1 MLKKQYF
8 IAILICNFIYSNE
21 SSFDLINL
29 IEKGKAYFSIHV
41 SSDGSS
47 VAITN
52 ANYSKLYIANNGY
65 FKNVDMKNINAFHC
79 KWSPNGE
86 KLMVMRSSFENR
98 RRLNSLIVLN
108 KYGNLLDIVVDFSS
122 QRILPVGWTGNNTL
136 HFLLDDQLITR
147 NMNKSENEWDL
158 PLIFATKNKLYKKI
172 SNENVQL
179 LHQAQDMILNLSYS
193 SDATLIVFEVYGNE
207 TIVIQDEKL
216 IKTDIRNGNAPMV
229 SPDGEKIVFM
239 NIEDDGYQIQSGSI
253 SYWDSKTSKIYS
265 IIDDPKMIAMNP
277 AWGNNNLIYYIN
289 FSDGSIQSRG
299 LKNQ

>member
-8 IAILICNFIYSNE
+8 ILILICNFIYSNE

-29 IEKGKAYFSIHV
+29 IEKSKAYFSIHV
-41 SSDGSS
+41 SADGSS

-52 ANYSKLYIANNGY
+52 ANYSQLYIANNGY

-172 SNENVQL
+172 SDEKVQL

-193 SDATLIVFEVYGNE
+193 SDATLIVFEVYGYE

-229 SPDGEKIVFM
+229 SPDGENIVFM
-239 NIEDDGYQIQSGSI
+239 NILDDGYQIQSGSI

-277 AWGNNNLIYYIN
+277 VWGNNNLIYYIN
-289 FSDGSIQSRG
+289 FLDGSIQSAG
-299 LKNQ
+299 LGNQ

>member
-8 IAILICNFIYSNE
+8 ILILICNFIYSNE

-29 IEKGKAYFSIHV
+29 IEKSKAYFSIHV
-41 SSDGSS
+41 SADGSS

-52 ANYSKLYIANNGY
+52 ANYSQLYIANNGY

-172 SNENVQL
+172 SDEKVQL

-277 AWGNNNLIYYIN
+277 VWGNNNLIYYIN
-289 FSDGSIQSRG
+289 FSDGSIHSIG

>member
-29 IEKGKAYFSIHV
+29 IEKSKAYFSIHV

-108 KYGNLLDIVVDFSS
+108 KYGNLDDIVVDYSS

-136 HFLLDDQLITR
+136 HFLLDDQLITG
-147 NMNKSENEWDL
+147 NMNESENEWDL

-229 SPDGEKIVFM
+229 SPDGENIVFM

-265 IIDDPKMIAMNP
+265 IINDPKIIAMNP
-277 AWGNNNLIYYIN
+277 VWGNNNLIYYIN
-289 FSDGSIQSRG
+289 FSDGSIHSTG

>member
-1 MLKKQYF
+1 MLKKQCF
-8 IAILICNFIYSNE
+8 ISLLIFSFIYSSG
-21 SSFDLINL
+21 SSLDLISL
-29 IEKGKAYFSIHV
+29 VERGREYFSINV
-41 SSDGSS
+41 SPDGFSA
-47 VAITN
+47 AITN
-52 ANYSKLYIANNGY
+52 SNYSNLHIASDEY
-65 FKNVDMKNINAFHC
+65 FKNVDMENINAFQC

-86 KLMVMRSSFENR
+86 KLMVMRSSFDNR

-108 KYGNLLDIVVDFSS
+108 KNGNLLDIVVDFSS

-147 NMNKSENEWDL
+147 NMNKSKNEWDL

-172 SNENVQL
+172 SDEKVQL

-229 SPDGEKIVFM
+229 SPDGENIVFM

-277 AWGNNNLIYYIN
+277 VWGNNNLIYYIN

>member
-8 IAILICNFIYSNE
+8 ILILICNFIYSNE

-29 IEKGKAYFSIHV
+29 IEKSKAYFSIHV
-41 SSDGSS
+41 SADGSS

-52 ANYSKLYIANNGY
+52 ANYSQLYIANNGY

-158 PLIFATKNKLYKKI
+158 PLIFATKNKLFKKI
-172 SNENVQL
+172 SDEKVQL

-239 NIEDDGYQIQSGSI
+239 NILDDGYQIQSGSI

-277 AWGNNNLIYYIN
+277 VWGNNNLIYYIN
-289 FSDGSIQSRG
+289 FSEGSIYSTG

>member
-29 IEKGKAYFSIHV
+29 IEKSKAYFSIHV
-41 SSDGSS
+41 SADGSS

-52 ANYSKLYIANNGY
+52 ANYSQLQIANNGY
-65 FKNVDMKNINAFHC
+65 FKNVDIKNINAFHC

-172 SNENVQL
+172 SDEKVQL

-229 SPDGEKIVFM
+229 SPDGENIVFM

-277 AWGNNNLIYYIN
+277 VWGNNNLIYYIN

>member
-8 IAILICNFIYSNE
+8 ILILICNFIYSNE

-29 IEKGKAYFSIHV
+29 IEKSKAYFSIHV
-41 SSDGSS
+41 SADGSS

-52 ANYSKLYIANNGY
+52 ANYSQLYIANNGY

-172 SNENVQL
+172 SDEKVQL

-207 TIVIQDEKL
+207 TIVIQDEKF

-229 SPDGEKIVFM
+229 SPDGENIVFM

-277 AWGNNNLIYYIN
+277 VWGNNNLIYYIN
-289 FSDGSIQSRG
+289 FSEGSIYSTG

>member
-8 IAILICNFIYSNE
+8 ILILICNFIYSNE

-29 IEKGKAYFSIHV
+29 IEKSKAYFSIHV
-41 SSDGSS
+41 SADGSS

-52 ANYSKLYIANNGY
+52 ANYSQLYIANNGY

-108 KYGNLLDIVVDFSS
+108 KYGNLDDIVVDYSS

-147 NMNKSENEWDL
+147 NTNESENEWDL

-172 SNENVQL
+172 SDEKVQL

-277 AWGNNNLIYYIN
+277 VWGNNNLIYYIN
-289 FSDGSIQSRG
+289 FSEGSIYSTG

>member
-8 IAILICNFIYSNE
+8 ISLLIFSFIYSSE
-21 SSFDLINL
+21 SSLDLISL
-29 IEKGKAYFSIHV
+29 VEKGRDYFSINV
-41 SSDGSS
+41 SPDGFSA
-47 VAITN
+47 AITN
-52 ANYSKLYIANNGY
+52 SNYSNLHIASDEY
-65 FKNVDMKNINAFHC
+65 FKNVDMENINAFQC

-108 KYGNLLDIVVDFSS
+108 KYGNLDDIVVDYSS

-136 HFLLDDQLITR
+136 HFLLDDQLITG
-147 NMNKSENEWDL
+147 NMNESENEWDL

-172 SNENVQL
+172 SDEKVQL

-229 SPDGEKIVFM
+229 SPDGENIVFM

-265 IIDDPKMIAMNP
+265 IINDPKIIAMNP
-277 AWGNNNLIYYIN
+277 VWGNNNLIYYIN
-289 FSDGSIQSRG
+289 FSEGSIYSTG

>member
-8 IAILICNFIYSNE
+8 ILILICNFIYSNE

-29 IEKGKAYFSIHV
+29 IEKSKAYFSIHV
-41 SSDGSS
+41 SADGSS

-52 ANYSKLYIANNGY
+52 ANYSQLYIANNGY

-172 SNENVQL
+172 SDEKVQL

-229 SPDGEKIVFM
+229 SPDGENIVFM

-265 IIDDPKMIAMNP
+265 IINDPKIIAMNP
-277 AWGNNNLIYYIN
+277 VWGNNNLIYYIN
-289 FSDGSIQSRG
+289 FSDGSIHSTG

>member
-29 IEKGKAYFSIHV
+29 IEKSKAYFSIHV

-52 ANYSKLYIANNGY
+52 ANYSQLYIANNGY

-172 SNENVQL
+172 SDEKVQL

-207 TIVIQDEKL
+207 TIVIQNEKL

-229 SPDGEKIVFM
+229 SPDGENIVFM

-277 AWGNNNLIYYIN
+277 VWGNNNLIYYIN
-289 FSDGSIQSRG
+289 FSDGTIHSIG

>member
-29 IEKGKAYFSIHV
+29 IEKGKAYFSINV
-41 SSDGSS
+41 SVDGSS

-52 ANYSKLYIANNGY
+52 ANYSQLYIANNGY

-108 KYGNLLDIVVDFSS
+108 KYGNLDDIVVDYSS

-136 HFLLDDQLITR
+136 HFLLDDQLITG
-147 NMNKSENEWDL
+147 NMNESENEWDL

-172 SNENVQL
+172 SDEKVQL

-229 SPDGEKIVFM
+229 SPDGENIVFM

-277 AWGNNNLIYYIN
+277 VWGNNNLIYYIN
-289 FSDGSIQSRG
+289 FSDGSIHSTG

>member
-8 IAILICNFIYSNE
+8 IAILVCNFIYSNE

-29 IEKGKAYFSIHV
+29 IEKSKAYFSIHV
-41 SSDGSS
+41 SADGSS

-52 ANYSKLYIANNGY
+52 ANYSQLQIANNGY

-172 SNENVQL
+172 SDEKVQL

-229 SPDGEKIVFM
+229 SPDGENIVFM

-277 AWGNNNLIYYIN
+277 VWGNNNLIYYIN
-289 FSDGSIQSRG
+289 FSDGSIHSTG

>member
-8 IAILICNFIYSNE
+8 ILILICNFIYSNE

-29 IEKGKAYFSIHV
+29 IEKSKAYFSIHV
-41 SSDGSS
+41 SADGSS

-52 ANYSKLYIANNGY
+52 ANYSQLYIANNGY

-172 SNENVQL
+172 SDEKVQL

-277 AWGNNNLIYYIN
+277 VWGNNNLIYYIN
-289 FSDGSIQSRG
+289 FSDGTIHSIG

>member
-8 IAILICNFIYSNE
+8 IAILICNFIYSND

-29 IEKGKAYFSIHV
+29 IEKSKAYFSIHV
-41 SSDGSS
+41 SADGSS

-52 ANYSKLYIANNGY
+52 ANYSQLYIANNGY

-108 KYGNLLDIVVDFSS
+108 KYGNLDDIVVDYSS

-136 HFLLDDQLITR
+136 HFLLDDQLITG
-147 NMNKSENEWDL
+147 NMNESENEWDL

-172 SNENVQL
+172 SDEKVQL

-193 SDATLIVFEVYGNE
+193 SDATLIVFEVYGDE

-229 SPDGEKIVFM
+229 SPDGKNIVFM

-265 IIDDPKMIAMNP
+265 IINDPKIIAMNP
-277 AWGNNNLIYYIN
+277 VWGNNNLIYYIN

>member
-8 IAILICNFIYSNE
+8 ILILICNFIYSNE

-29 IEKGKAYFSIHV
+29 IEKSKAYFSIHV
-41 SSDGSS
+41 SADGSS

-52 ANYSKLYIANNGY
+52 ANYSQLYIANNGY

-265 IIDDPKMIAMNP
+265 IINDPKIIAMNP
-277 AWGNNNLIYYIN
+277 VWGNNNLIYYIN
-289 FSDGSIQSRG
+289 FSDGSIHSTG

>member
-8 IAILICNFIYSNE
+8 ILILICNFIYSNE

-29 IEKGKAYFSIHV
+29 IEKSKAYFSIHV
-41 SSDGSS
+41 SADGSS

-52 ANYSKLYIANNGY
+52 ANYSQLYIANNGY

-108 KYGNLLDIVVDFSS
+108 KYGNLLEIVVDFSS

-172 SNENVQL
+172 SDEKVQL

-277 AWGNNNLIYYIN
+277 VWGNNNLIYYIN

>member
-29 IEKGKAYFSIHV
+29 IEKSKAYFSIHV
-41 SSDGSS
+41 SADGSS

-52 ANYSKLYIANNGY
+52 ANYSQLYIANNGY

-172 SNENVQL
+172 SDEKVQL

-229 SPDGEKIVFM
+229 SPDGENIVFM

-277 AWGNNNLIYYIN
+277 VWGNNNLIYYIN

>member
-29 IEKGKAYFSIHV
+29 IEKSKAYFSIHV

-108 KYGNLLDIVVDFSS
+108 KYGNLDDIVVDYSS

-136 HFLLDDQLITR
+136 HFLLDDQLVTR

-172 SNENVQL
+172 SDEKVQL

-207 TIVIQDEKL
+207 TILIQNEKL

-229 SPDGEKIVFM
+229 SPDGKNIVFM
-239 NIEDDGYQIQSGSI
+239 NIDDDGYQIQSGSI

-277 AWGNNNLIYYIN
+277 VWGNNNLIYYIN
-289 FSDGSIQSRG
+289 FSDGTIHSIG

>member
-29 IEKGKAYFSIHV
+29 TEKSKAYFSIHV

-239 NIEDDGYQIQSGSI
+239 NIEDDGYQIQSGAI

>member
-8 IAILICNFIYSNE
+8 ILILICNFIYSNE

-29 IEKGKAYFSIHV
+29 IEKSKAYFSIHV
-41 SSDGSS
+41 SADGSS

-52 ANYSKLYIANNGY
+52 ANYSQLYIANNGY

-98 RRLNSLIVLN
+98 RRLNNLIVLN

-172 SNENVQL
+172 SDEKVQL

-229 SPDGEKIVFM
+229 SPDGENIVFM

-277 AWGNNNLIYYIN
+277 VWGNNNLIYYIN